1 MKDVFIFSGT
11 TEGRSLARYLA
22 SRGVPVHVSVATEY
36 GADVMEA
43 DGDIDVRVGSCG
55 GTEGI
60 ADIITKKGYGIVVD
74 ATHPYATRISK
85 HIREACG
92 CTGVRY
98 VRVRRDD
105 SSMACDDDLIE
116 VTPKSIRLRKK
127 TLNTELRM
135 KEMMRRRRELEAQ
148 KK

>member
-11 TEGRSLARYLA
+11 TEGRSLARYLV

-36 GADVMEA
+36 GADVMES

-60 ADIITKKGYGIVVD
+60 ANLISEKGYCIVVD

-92 CTGVRY
+92 CTGARY

-105 SSMACDDDLIE
+105 SSMASDGDLVDI
-116 VTPKSIRLRKK
+116 I
-127 TLNTELRM
+127 
-135 KEMMRRRRELEAQ
+135 
-148 KK
+148 